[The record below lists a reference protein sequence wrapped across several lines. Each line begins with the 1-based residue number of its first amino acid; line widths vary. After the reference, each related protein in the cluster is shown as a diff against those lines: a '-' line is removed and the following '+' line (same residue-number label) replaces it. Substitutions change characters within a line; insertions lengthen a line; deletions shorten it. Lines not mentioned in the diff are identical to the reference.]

1 MALEPEQL
9 GEMFGAVAAPAAALT
24 FEAAVDVDFDVLFN
38 SSAAGSP
45 E

>member
-9 GEMFGAVAAPAAALT
+9 GQMLRAVATLAVALT
-24 FEAAVDVDFDVLFN
+24 FEAAVDAHFDVLFN
-38 SSAAGSP
+38 SSAAGSL